1 MAATSSCLR
10 EFLQPRF
17 LETLSHS
24 DETPSLKW
32 FHKPVKQHL
41 PSHSVPY
48 LPQSRSIHAAALVE
62 SDFPLHLLSALNSR
76 RLASV
81 ICKATVSGRQESGQS
96 RATAKGGP
104 EEGPVTPFHLA
115 FPVNDLEA
123 TREFYG
129 R

>member
-10 EFLQPRF
+10 ASLQPGIMAK
-17 LETLSHS
+17 LSCS

-32 FHKPVKQHL
+32 SNNPVKL
-41 PSHSVPY
+41 RTPSHSVTH
-48 LPQSRSIHAAALVE
+48 LPQSPSFQAAALIE
-62 SDFPLHLLSALNSR
+62 NDFPLDLLSALNSR

-81 ICKATVSGRQESGQS
+81 SCRATVSGRQESGQS

-123 TREFYG
+123 TREFY
-129 R
+129 